1 MTAMTTSGSAGLA
14 RPLVMYTLGRV
25 LCFAVPLALLW
36 AFGITGVLS
45 LAIALVIS
53 VPLSYV
59 LLRRQRDRLTAA
71 LQERGDRRAV
81 QREQFRSQLR
91 GD

>member
-1 MTAMTTSGSAGLA
+1 M
-14 RPLVMYTLGRV
+14 
-25 LCFAVPLALLW
+25 
-36 AFGITGVLS
+36 LS

-71 LQERGDRRAV
+71 LQERSDRRAV
-81 QREQFRSQLR
+81 QREQLRSQLR